1 MSGDLIDVLIPV
13 PLLEHFTYKVPK
25 EYKNKKLEKGL
36 RLKVPFG
43 NRTVTG
49 IFWTYSDPN
58 RSKRASYKYIK
69 EILDEESLLDKTLL
83 DLADWASR
91 YYHYP
96 PGEVISYFFPP
107 TLRKGAEAKFRRS
120 TYWKVTDKGDFF
132 DLSIFNRAPKQREA
146 LEFLRER
153 EGMSHQSLKAYGIST
168 SILNNLSK
176 KELIKKLSIEQP
188 PIKSISSETPEQKK
202 LTREQRESIEVI
214 SKELNSNKIFLING
228 VTGSGKTEVYLR
240 CIKQLVDQGKQAL
253 VLIPEIGLAP
263 QAERRFKEMFGD
275 RVASF
280 HSAKNERER
289 LDVWLG
295 AQRGLYDI
303 VIGTR
308 SSVFIPMKN
317 LGIIVV
323 DEEHDASFKQADR
336 FRYSARDI
344 ALYRSKLN
352 RIPTLLASATPSVE
366 SMSNAL
372 NGKYKLLTLKQRA
385 TGADLPTLI
394 PLDLKGKILEEGF
407 SEQLLEEISNE
418 LNKKNQVL
426 VFLNRRGF
434 ACSLIC
440 KSCGWVS
447 YCDRCDAHMTLHSNP
462 TQLHCHHCEHKKPLY
477 RECPSC
483 KHDEFESYGLG
494 TERVETYLKKK
505 FNQYP
510 VLRIDSDSTRKKNAF
525 KNYLKVIDE
534 GEPLIMVGT
543 QMLAKGHHFPDVTLV
558 AILDADSGIFS
569 ADFRGSE
576 RVAQLITQVSGRA
589 GREKKPGKVIL
600 QTYCQE
606 HPQMEELLKG
616 DYESFVK
623 KIITD
628 RASTKSPPF
637 SFQIKLQAESFNGL
651 QSRDFLVACLDY
663 LNNSQHLS
671 KDMKTIGPLPSLME
685 KKSGVYRWE
694 VSFFSS
700 SRKSL
705 HNLADHLQ
713 SFLYLPKQTRKVRW
727 SIDVDPI
734 STV

>member
-1 MSGDLIDVLIPV
+1 M
-13 PLLEHFTYKVPK
+13 
-25 EYKNKKLEKGL
+25 
-36 RLKVPFG
+36 
-43 NRTVTG
+43 
-49 IFWTYSDPN
+49 
-58 RSKRASYKYIK
+58 
-69 EILDEESLLDKTLL
+69 
-83 DLADWASR
+83 
-91 YYHYP
+91 
-96 PGEVISYFFPP
+96 
-107 TLRKGAEAKFRRS
+107 
-120 TYWKVTDKGDFF
+120 
-132 DLSIFNRAPKQREA
+132 
-146 LEFLRER
+146 
-153 EGMSHQSLKAYGIST
+153 
-168 SILNNLSK
+168 
-176 KELIKKLSIEQP
+176 
-188 PIKSISSETPEQKK
+188 
-202 LTREQRESIEVI
+202 
-214 SKELNSNKIFLING
+214 
-228 VTGSGKTEVYLR
+228 TGSGKTEVYLR

-317 LGIIVV
+317 LGVIVV

-344 ALYRSKLN
+344 ALYRAKLN

-372 NGKYKLLTLKQRA
+372 NGKYKLLTLKHRA
-385 TGADLPTLI
+385 TGADLPTFI
-394 PLDLKGKILEEGF
+394 PLDLKGKVLEEGF

-462 TQLHCHHCEHKKPLY
+462 IQLHCHHCEHKKPLY
-477 RECPSC
+477 TECPSC
-483 KHDEFESYGLG
+483 KHNEFESYGLG
-494 TERVETYLKKK
+494 TERIETYLKKK
-505 FNQYP
+505 FNQFP

-525 KNYLKVIDE
+525 TNYLKVIEE
-534 GEPLIMVGT
+534 GEPLILVGT

-623 KIITD
+623 KIIKD

-651 QSRDFLVACLDY
+651 QSRDFLMTCLDY
-663 LNNSQHLS
+663 LNNTQHLS
-671 KDMKTIGPLPSLME
+671 KGMKTIGPLPSLME

-694 VSFFSS
+694 VSFFSP

>member
-1 MSGDLIDVLIPV
+1 M
-13 PLLEHFTYKVPK
+13 
-25 EYKNKKLEKGL
+25 
-36 RLKVPFG
+36 
-43 NRTVTG
+43 
-49 IFWTYSDPN
+49 
-58 RSKRASYKYIK
+58 
-69 EILDEESLLDKTLL
+69 
-83 DLADWASR
+83 
-91 YYHYP
+91 
-96 PGEVISYFFPP
+96 
-107 TLRKGAEAKFRRS
+107 
-120 TYWKVTDKGDFF
+120 
-132 DLSIFNRAPKQREA
+132 
-146 LEFLRER
+146 
-153 EGMSHQSLKAYGIST
+153 
-168 SILNNLSK
+168 
-176 KELIKKLSIEQP
+176 
-188 PIKSISSETPEQKK
+188 
-202 LTREQRESIEVI
+202 
-214 SKELNSNKIFLING
+214 
-228 VTGSGKTEVYLR
+228 
-240 CIKQLVDQGKQAL
+240 
-253 VLIPEIGLAP
+253 
-263 QAERRFKEMFGD
+263 
-275 RVASF
+275 
-280 HSAKNERER
+280 
-289 LDVWLG
+289 
-295 AQRGLYDI
+295 
-303 VIGTR
+303 
-308 SSVFIPMKN
+308 
-317 LGIIVV
+317 
-323 DEEHDASFKQADR
+323 
-336 FRYSARDI
+336 
-344 ALYRSKLN
+344 
-352 RIPTLLASATPSVE
+352 
-366 SMSNAL
+366 
-372 NGKYKLLTLKQRA
+372 
-385 TGADLPTLI
+385 
-394 PLDLKGKILEEGF
+394 
-407 SEQLLEEISNE
+407 
-418 LNKKNQVL
+418 
-426 VFLNRRGF
+426 NRRGF

-477 RECPSC
+477 TECPSC

-494 TERVETYLKKK
+494 TERIETYLKKK

-510 VLRIDSDSTRKKNAF
+510 VLRIDSDSTQKKNAF
-525 KNYLKVIDE
+525 RNYLKVIDE

-623 KIITD
+623 KIIKD

-651 QSRDFLVACLDY
+651 QSRDFLVTCLDY
-663 LNNSQHLS
+663 LNNTQHLP
-671 KDMKTIGPLPSLME
+671 KGMKTIGPLPSLME

-713 SFLYLPKQTRKVRW
+713 SFLYSPKQTRKVRW